1 MSAAVA
7 VVAGDDPRDPSA
19 EVKLTLPETWQGDSV
34 GESRVLLIVLFDQDA
49 DTVARSQ
56 TRSPLPVRG
65 GMTAVRLDV
74 AVTDKERGLSDVHF
88 WDDYGHS

>member
-34 GESRVLLIVLFDQDA
+34 GESQTLLIVLFDQDA

-56 TRSPLPVRG
+56 TRFPLPVRG
-65 GMTAVRLDV
+65 GTTAVRLDV
-74 AVTDKERGLSDVHF
+74 AVTDRERGLSDVHF
-88 WDDYGHS
+88 WDDHGHS

>member
-19 EVKLTLPETWQGDSV
+19 EAELTLPETWQGDSV
-34 GESRVLLIVLFDQDA
+34 GESQVLLIVLFDQGA

-65 GMTAVRLDV
+65 GITAVRWDV
-74 AVTDKERGLSDVHF
+74 AVTDKEWGFSDVRF
-88 WDDYGHS
+88 WNDYGHS

>member
-19 EVKLTLPETWQGDSV
+19 EAKLTLPETWQGDSV
-34 GESRVLLIVLFDQDA
+34 GESRVLLIVLFDRDA

-65 GMTAVRLDV
+65 DIAAARLDV

-88 WDDYGHS
+88 WNDYGHS

>member
-34 GESRVLLIVLFDQDA
+34 GESQTLLIVLFDQDA

-56 TRSPLPVRG
+56 TRSPLLVRG
-65 GMTAVRLDV
+65 DIAAARLDV
-74 AVTDKERGLSDVHF
+74 AVTDKDRGLSDVHL